1 MVVENGQKAK
11 TESFWKTHISS
22 GNNWTQIVEE
32 NLSPRRTRFHIQSH
46 WINLS
51 KKVAVYVYSKNIDG
65 VHKIF
70 NEKTKRFL
78 LIRDDIKQCLIALRT
93 QLVSKEILDAVKV
106 TMLKNTD
113 TVVNKPTMS
122 QSNAKK
128 RPPSSELGNPMQSN
142 PSNDDTAHQKL
153 CVFCPRKKVRTVSID
168 HDSIDTH
175 HALLSSSRTA
185 ATTATRTATATA
197 TATATGEHKIPISIL

>member
-1 MVVENGQKAK
+1 MSTVK
-11 TESFWKTHISS
+11 TLTAYI
-22 GNNWTQIVEE
+22 
-32 NLSPRRTRFHIQSH
+32 
-46 WINLS
+46 
-51 KKVAVYVYSKNIDG
+51 
-65 VHKIF
+65 
-70 NEKTKRFL
+70 KTKRFL
-78 LIRDDIKQCLIALRT
+78 LIRDDIEQCLIALRT
-93 QLVSKEILDAVKV
+93 QSVSKEILDAVKV

-128 RPPSSELGNPMQSN
+128 RPPSSELGNPMHSN

-185 ATTATRTATATA
+185 ATTATRTATATSLVHSMILY
-197 TATATGEHKIPISIL
+197 TEQNHHSLWNHQLNHHTIPK